1 MKINL
6 PANVTRAFGKAS
18 LQLKKHSPE
27 ILVVAGVVGGVA
39 SAVMACKATTKAS
52 EIIEKTK
59 ENIDTIHECANN
71 PELAEEYTK
80 EDCQK
85 DLAIV
90 YAQTGIEFA
99 KLYGPSILLGAA
111 SITSILVGHNIM
123 RKRNLALAAAYTAV
137 DTGFKQY
144 RGRVIERFGE
154 QMDKEL
160 KYNIKAKEVE
170 EVVVNEDGTESVVTK
185 TVEVA
190 DPAAA
195 FSAYT
200 YCFDETS
207 SCWVR
212 DAEANKFFLA
222 RQQDYANEKLKT
234 RGHMFLNEVLDMVGI
249 PRCRAGQHVGW
260 MLNGDGDGYIDFGIL
275 NIHSPA
281 NRNFVNGLEKSIWLD
296 FNVDG
301 DIISNL

>member
-6 PANVTRAFGKAS
+6 PTSVTRAFGKAS

-27 ILVVAGVVGGVA
+27 ILVVAGVIGGIA
-39 SAVMACKATTKAS
+39 SAVMACKATTKVS
-52 EIIEKTK
+52 EVVEKTK
-59 ENIDTIHECANN
+59 DSIDTIHECANN

-80 EDCQK
+80 EDAQK
-85 DLAIV
+85 DLVIV
-90 YAQTGIEFA
+90 YTQTGVEFA
-99 KLYGPSILLGAA
+99 KLYGPAVLLGAA

-123 RKRNLALAAAYTAV
+123 RKRNLALAAGYTAV
-137 DTGFKQY
+137 DTAFKQY
-144 RGRVIERFGE
+144 RGRVIERLGKE
-154 QMDKEL
+154 MDREL
-160 KYNIKAKEVE
+160 KYDIKAKEIE
-170 EVVVNEDGTESVVTK
+170 EVTVNEDGSETVEK
-185 TVEVA
+185 KIVEVA

-222 RQQDYANEKLKT
+222 RQQDYANEKLKS

-260 MLNGDGDGYIDFGIL
+260 LLNGDGDGYIDFGIL